1 MSTRM
6 KTFVMKLSA
15 LGIFLLAGLVIAY
28 QIRVPAAQDL
38 ATFWWDTALP
48 KINGR
53 VGLEW
58 FYVVLA
64 LLVMGIAFWALVPR
78 GLSRPAYIRV
88 QGAQG
93 PLVIDLP
100 PLRRRLKKALRKLPG
115 VRKLKLRLKP
125 GKGRQFALLDAEV
138 TLAEVRDNSLHAAAD
153 TITDQIATAA
163 QTLLG
168 MRDLV
173 RVHVHIVD
181 VQMEPG
187 ATVERLQAATA
198 PKSAPPVAD
207 TIRHPVLTPLAETPV
222 VPLTPAAAPE
232 EIAPPRRSPLS
243 LVEEY
248 NPQDPPTFEE
258 EVEDGDY
265 EEDRDVPI
273 ALIRSSKLL
282 EQLETSP
289 ASAASPLPE
298 ALPTAEEVSQ
308 DPDDD
313 GMDDDPR
320 AG

>member
-1 MSTRM
+1 M
-6 KTFVMKLSA
+6 KTFVMKCSA
-15 LGIFLLAGLVIAY
+15 LVIFLIAGLVVAY
-28 QIRVPAAQDL
+28 QVRVPAARGI
-38 ATFWWDTALP
+38 ATFWWETALP

-64 LLVMGIAFWALVPR
+64 LIVMSIAFWALVPR
-78 GLSRPAYIRV
+78 SLFRPSFIRV

-100 PLRRRLKKALRKLPG
+100 PLRRRLKKALRRLPG
-115 VRKLKLRLKP
+115 VRKLKLRLRP

-138 TLAEVRDNSLHAAAD
+138 VLADIRDDSLHATAD

-181 VQMEPG
+181 VLMEP
-187 ATVERLQAATA
+187 AAAVERLQAPA
-198 PKSAPPVAD
+198 PAAAPARSVPGEGD
-207 TIRHPVLTPLAETPV
+207 TIRHPVLTPMAITPV
-222 VPLTPAAAPE
+222 VPLESPIVPELQRARRAP
-232 EIAPPRRSPLS
+232 L

-258 EVEDGDY
+258 EVDDADY
-265 EEDRDVPI
+265 EEDRDVPQ

-289 ASAASPLPE
+289 AGATLPTPSAE
-298 ALPTAEEVSQ
+298 ALPDAKEVSR
-308 DPDDD
+308 DPEDDE
-313 GMDDDPR
+313 MDDDPR